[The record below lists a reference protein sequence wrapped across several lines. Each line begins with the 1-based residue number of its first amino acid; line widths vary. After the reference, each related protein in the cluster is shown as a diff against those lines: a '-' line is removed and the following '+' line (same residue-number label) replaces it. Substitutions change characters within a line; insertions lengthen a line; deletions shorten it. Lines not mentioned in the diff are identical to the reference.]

1 MDGIN
6 NFFRL
11 FNEVKGEMCHA
22 LIRLSTLRDLPRRAS
37 SYRPTKTDMLSVL
50 RCKASSIPADNFLRI
65 NLDRR
70 CASVGSNS
78 RTNTSG
84 CRAITASA
92 DSLPSTKTADQADT
106 ITAPIFLDAA
116 LVSSDGGAGVHIR
129 QSGEIAVPFR
139 TVQRALRHTTGMI
152 QRLRTHGVHSNEV
165 PDRHHPAVARR
176 CNGLTVGA

>member
-22 LIRLSTLRDLPRRAS
+22 LIRLSTLRDLPCRAS
-37 SYRPTKTDMLSVL
+37 SHRPAKTDMLSVL

-92 DSLPSTKTADQADT
+92 DSLPAPTPRIIDHDLSAAVIESDSTAD
-106 ITAPIFLDAA
+106 
-116 LVSSDGGAGVHIR
+116 
-129 QSGEIAVPFR
+129 
-139 TVQRALRHTTGMI
+139 I
-152 QRLRTHGVHSNEV
+152 QPG
-165 PDRHHPAVARR
+165 
-176 CNGLTVGA
+176 